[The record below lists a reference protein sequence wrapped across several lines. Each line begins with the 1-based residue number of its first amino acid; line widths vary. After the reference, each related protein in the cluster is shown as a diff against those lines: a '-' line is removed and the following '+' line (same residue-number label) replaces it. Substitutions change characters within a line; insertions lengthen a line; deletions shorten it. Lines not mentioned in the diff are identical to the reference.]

1 MAAIRSGL
9 LDVLAHGEWHR
20 VHATLDPTAITL
32 QAVETD
38 HTQDLDAEKRTVR
51 VVKYDGNGLGISIKG
66 GRDNNMPI
74 IISKIFK
81 GMAADHTGE
90 LFVGDTI
97 LAVNGESLID
107 ATHDDAVRALK
118 RAGRVVD
125 LYVQY
130 KRDEMVRNDNVVEKI
145 EWDDDTRD
153 RIRAIGLKLAYV
165 ARAGI
170 DADAEGR
177 IFEMRSPSGRY
188 ALAFRCASSV
198 EADSWFEAI
207 HGCVNAL
214 LTQAL
219 AQVNL
224 MLGGHPQVRRMGW
237 VSEQVSEDGIIM
249 WKPKFLTLTQNELL
263 FYEAVPQL
271 KTEWAEPRI
280 TRPLVAT
287 RVVQTTS
294 RTAPV
299 MKGLSDVISLRIRT
313 GTQNGVRTHTLRVET
328 HADLAQ
334 WVRAIVLGTYEACS
348 ETSQV
353 TSPCIWR
360 GENCEL
366 IVNLDVGIS
375 LTGPNREILWQHPF
389 EAIRATGDDGGRFL
403 WIDFGPPT
411 GEQELDLLT
420 SAKPIVFIL
429 HSFLATK
436 VYRLGLYA

>member
-9 LDVLAHGEWHR
+9 LDILVHGEWYR
-20 VHATLDPTAITL
+20 VYATLDPTAITL
-32 QAVETD
+32 QTIDNDQNQE
-38 HTQDLDAEKRTVR
+38 LDAEKRTVR

-74 IISKIFK
+74 VISKIFK

-130 KRDEMVRNDNVVEKI
+130 KRDELVRRENIVENI
-145 EWDDDTRD
+145 EWDDDNHD

-188 ALAFRCASSV
+188 ALALRCASSV
-198 EADSWFEAI
+198 EADSWFEVI
-207 HGCVNAL
+207 HGCANAL

-224 MLGGHPQVRRMGW
+224 MLGGNPQVRRMGW
-237 VSEQVSEDGIIM
+237 VSEQINEEGTIV
-249 WKPKFLTLTQNELL
+249 WKPRFLTLTQNELL
-263 FYEAVPQL
+263 FYEAVPQM

-294 RTAPV
+294 RTAPI
-299 MKGLSDVISLRIRT
+299 MKGLSDLISLQIRT

-334 WVRAIVLGTYEACS
+334 WVRTIVLGTYEACS

-353 TSPCIWR
+353 TSPCNWR
-360 GENCEL
+360 GEDCEL
-366 IVNLDVGIS
+366 VVNLDTGIS
-375 LTGPNREILWQHPF
+375 LSRPNREILWHYPF
-389 EAIRATGDDGGRFL
+389 ESIRATGDDGGRFL
-403 WIDFGPPT
+403 WIDFGPPN
-411 GEQELDLLT
+411 GEQELDLIT